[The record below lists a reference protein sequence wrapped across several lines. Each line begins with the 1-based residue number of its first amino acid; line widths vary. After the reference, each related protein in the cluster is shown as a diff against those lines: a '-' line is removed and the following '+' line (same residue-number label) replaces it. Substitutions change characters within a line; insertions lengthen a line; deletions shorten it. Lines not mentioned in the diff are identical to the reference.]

1 MGPNFHQGLR
11 GRKQGHVSAGFN
23 RECSGGGNFILS
35 ALTLGRPEPSSDQ
48 VTKEPDFWALV
59 PSYSQ
64 LKCVKLI
71 VHVLPP
77 NPVVKG

>member
-1 MGPNFHQGLR
+1 MGPTSTR
-11 GRKQGHVSAGFN
+11 GSEKEN
-23 RECSGGGNFILS
+23 REYSGGGNS
-35 ALTLGRPEPSSDQ
+35 LTLERPEPSSDQ

-64 LKCVKLI
+64 LKSVKLI

-77 NPVVKG
+77 

>member
-1 MGPNFHQGLR
+1 MGPTSTR
-11 GRKQGHVSAGFN
+11 GSEKEN
-23 RECSGGGNFILS
+23 REYSGGGNSILR

-59 PSYSQ
+59 PSYTQ
-64 LKCVKLI
+64 LKSVKLI

-77 NPVVKG
+77 